1 MGPGAIFLTV
11 PPEYALETVA
21 PAGPEVG
28 KG

>member
-11 PPEYALETVA
+11 PPEHALETVE
-21 PAGPEVG
+21 PVGPEVG